1 MKKIPIC
8 RASDIAPSG
17 MKSYDTASGAK
28 VLVVNAGDEFFA
40 YQGLCPHQDVC
51 LDEGF
56 FDGSTLTC
64 HQHLW
69 QWDVR
74 TGEAMG
80 LAEAPL
86 QKYEIEHT
94 DGEIYLVEG
103 SALRAA
109 NLFKGVSEE
118 TLAALEA
125 LARRETYNDQ
135 GTIYDIG
142 DPADDLYILESGR
155 VEFVIGREDRTSLAG
170 FMLRQGEAFGW
181 AALLEDHPR
190 RIAKAAC
197 LDPSVV
203 LRLNGGAVLDVLK
216 SDPASGFLVMRQ
228 LSLLI
233 ARHTTQSGDK

>member
-17 MKSYDTASGAK
+17 MKTYDTEAGAK
-28 VLVVNAGDEFFA
+28 VLVINAGDEFFA

-86 QKYEIEHT
+86 QRFDIEHA
-94 DGEIYLVEG
+94 DGEIYLLEG
-103 SALRAA
+103 SVLKASH
-109 NLFKGVSEE
+109 LFKDVSDK
-118 TLAALEA
+118 TLEALDA
-125 LARRETYNDQ
+125 LARRETHAQNEAL
-135 GTIYDIG
+135 YDIG

-155 VEFVIGREDRTSLAG
+155 VEFIIGREDRTSLAG

-197 LDPSVV
+197 LEPSVV
-203 LRLNGGAVLDVLK
+203 LRLKGSAVLDVLK
-216 SDPASGFLVMRQ
+216 ADPASGFVAMRE
-228 LSLLI
+228 LSQLI
-233 ARHTTQSGDK
+233 ARHTTLSGE